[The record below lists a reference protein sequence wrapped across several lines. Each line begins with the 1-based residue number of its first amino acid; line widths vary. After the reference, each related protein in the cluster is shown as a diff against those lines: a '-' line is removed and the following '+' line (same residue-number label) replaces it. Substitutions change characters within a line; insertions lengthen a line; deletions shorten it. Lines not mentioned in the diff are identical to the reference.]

1 MAQRRNSSWL
11 MPSTVCVVPTTAGL
25 SMELTLRE
33 TDRAFHT
40 INCAISYIN
49 PLYRTAISLYKRCVS
64 AQTVGASIRILCM
77 LRRCEAA
84 RRCDDERREP
94 ETRRHDAVAPWR
106 SHPCVPLRASPGIRF
121 IRCWWSFRSACGSF
135 RSSATSL
142 TSVSP
147 HQPSGSRWRFMR
159 RPAGG
164 TRRLVHDRAASPYL
178 DDPATPCAVAA
189 GGMSVRDS

>member
-1 MAQRRNSSWL
+1 
-11 MPSTVCVVPTTAGL
+11 MPSTVCVGPMTAGL

-94 ETRRHDAVAPWR
+94 ETRRHDAVATLEITSMRTPASIAR
-106 SHPCVPLRASPGIRF
+106 DPIHPMLVVLPIGLWIFSLICDLIDLSV
-121 IRCWWSFRSACGSF
+121 
-135 RSSATSL
+135 ATSAVWFTVAL
-142 TSVSP
+142 YAT
-147 HQPSGSRWRFMR
+147 
-159 RPAGG
+159 AGG
-164 TRRLVHDRAASPYL
+164 
-178 DDPATPCAVAA
+178 
-189 GGMSVRDS
+189 RDSSTCS